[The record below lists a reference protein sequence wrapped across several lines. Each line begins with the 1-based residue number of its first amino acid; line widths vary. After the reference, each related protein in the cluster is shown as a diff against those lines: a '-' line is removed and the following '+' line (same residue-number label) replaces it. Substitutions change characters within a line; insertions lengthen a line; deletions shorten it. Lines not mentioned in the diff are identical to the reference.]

1 MTAKAKS
8 ADSAEMNF
16 TVANGQFRGA
26 CFALAPLEALKRSVA
41 VMTQKTKAG
50 PKTVAA
56 VLDLGPL
63 DRRSC
68 DAQKPHQRMLRRVEL
83 IVDF

>member
-1 MTAKAKS
+1 MT
-8 ADSAEMNF
+8 EMNF
-16 TVANGQFRGA
+16 TVGNGQFRGA
-26 CFALAPLEALKRSVA
+26 CFALAPLEALKRSCCRDDA
-41 VMTQKTKAG
+41 KTKAG

-68 DAQKPHQRMLRRVEL
+68 DAQKKPRQRMLRRAEL
-83 IVDF
+83 TIAF